1 MAINYSL
8 SKKNLHLDKDNG
20 DGKLYA
26 TAQHNGVVKTEEFVR
41 KMCQACGTLDPGT
54 VQSVL
59 TTLAD
64 CMRRELLNGYRVEA
78 GPLGDFYAVINGTGS
93 TKRAN
98 FARSN
103 IKDVKV
109 NWAPGKNLR
118 NLMKDAKFRLV
129 KTRQVQKDA
138 VRRDKKEISEKQAA
152 QAVLD
157 GAPSN

>member
-1 MAINYSL
+1 MAISYSI
-8 SKKNLHLDKDNG
+8 SEKKSNFSRERR

-26 TAQHNGVVKTEEFVR
+26 TAQNNGVVKTDEFVR

-59 TTLAD
+59 TTLTD

-129 KTRQVQKDA
+129 KTRQVQKDS
-138 VRRDKKEISEKQAA
+138 VRRDKQEIREKQAVRA
-152 QAVLD
+152 NMVCD
-157 GAPSN
+157 E